1 MIFIP
6 YTRTAVCAGAM
17 EFSIA
22 ACPVALL
29 LHINSAINIFF
40 RMQEMIVEGCCPLA
54 QPNLRSA
61 VIVFHLKIRNRMAKV
76 CASSSM
82 GVAQNINLRKPR
94 SIFISLRS
102 RSISFAV
109 VLSCSLTS
117 VKVSSTCLR
126 A

>member
-1 MIFIP
+1 MILIP
-6 YTRTAVCAGAM
+6 YTRIAVYAGAM

-29 LHINSAINIFF
+29 LHINSAIYIFF
-40 RMQEMIVEGCCPLA
+40 RMQAMIVAGCCPLA

-61 VIVFHLKIRNRMAKV
+61 VIKFYLKIRNRIAKV

-82 GVAQNINLRKPR
+82 GVAQNIILRKPR
-94 SIFISLRS
+94 SNFISLRS

-109 VLSCSLTS
+109 DLSCSLTS
-117 VKVSSTCLR
+117 VKVSFTCLS